1 MQHPA
6 ADIIER
12 HIMNDFVTQNIA
24 TIAAP
29 AALNV
34 DANIATAEPTVE
46 TQQPGVQTAN
56 AAATSPTP
64 QPVYPEAAP
73 NAVAATDAIVQ
84 VAIAAVVPMP
94 MSKQAQR
101 QQLQSKFVPVRCGAE
116 VLASA
121 PVNAECGP
129 RHNGTFE
136 VRFDSP
142 NEVTEKAINTFSG
155 IGGLY
160 FTPNNIDEHPALK
173 KIRNAEDGI
182 NLSALMTR
190 AKRPANIDDASW
202 QALDVMWKDV
212 STVLNHG
219 LAPVQA
225 LITRALAEKGVGGAK
240 ISKKLGGG
248 MKATAEDKHEVMC
261 QVLDHLNELLAQN
274 ATVK

>member
-1 MQHPA
+1 
-6 ADIIER
+6 
-12 HIMNDFVTQNIA
+12 MNDFVTQNISA
-24 TIAAP
+24 IAAP
-29 AALNV
+29 AAQNV
-34 DANIATAEPTVE
+34 DANVTTTKTTLEIQLTGAQIAD
-46 TQQPGVQTAN
+46 
-56 AAATSPTP
+56 AAAAMTSA

-73 NAVAATDAIVQ
+73 TAVSATDAIAQ

-101 QQLQSKFVPVRCGAE
+101 QQVQSKFVTVRCGAE

-129 RHNGTFE
+129 RYNGTFE

-142 NEVTEKAINTFSG
+142 KEVTEKAINTFSG

-173 KIRNAEDGI
+173 KIRNQEDGI

-202 QALDVMWKDV
+202 HALNAMWKDV
-212 STVLNHG
+212 STALNHG

-225 LITRALAEKGVGGAK
+225 LIARALAEKGVGGPK

-248 MKATAEDKHEVMC
+248 MKANAQDKQETLC
-261 QVLDHLNELLAQN
+261 QVLDYLNELLEQN
-274 ATVK
+274 ATAK